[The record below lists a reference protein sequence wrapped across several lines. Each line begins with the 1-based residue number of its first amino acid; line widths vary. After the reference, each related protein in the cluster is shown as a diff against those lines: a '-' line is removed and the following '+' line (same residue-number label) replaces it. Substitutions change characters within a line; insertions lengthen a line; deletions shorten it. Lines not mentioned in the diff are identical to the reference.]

1 MRRRSNLVTVTPALP
16 GVASRR
22 LSDRSGAGHEPSS
35 RSTEA
40 VGAQRP
46 LLKTTAT
53 RLFAFMVT
61 RILFRLECDRFM
73 LARSLSGIHLSAIGL
88 GALRGILPAGLGG
101 GVCPASG
108 SGAGSVVS
116 QEPNPVVGEA
126 STRRFSRRY
135 HEIERLTA
143 WRGRDSKDPGKSSA
157 QTGGAGPGP

>member
-1 MRRRSNLVTVTPALP
+1 
-16 GVASRR
+16 
-22 LSDRSGAGHEPSS
+22 
-35 RSTEA
+35 
-40 VGAQRP
+40 
-46 LLKTTAT
+46 
-53 RLFAFMVT
+53 MVT

-126 STRRFSRRY
+126 STGSQVLPLVRRLRPDVVLLDMRMPVMDGWAVARALREQGIKVPIVVMTAAESAKRWADEVGAEGYLAKPFGLD
-135 HEIERLTA
+135 ELLGTVERF
-143 WRGRDSKDPGKSSA
+143 RKPGGLA
-157 QTGGAGPGP
+157 N